1 MLVCFPAGE
10 NRVRFY
16 FDSKADRDMFIKGL
30 EKLSGVVKVEGKENT
45 RSLLV
50 VYQKGS
56 FAEQIINSLMG
67 RKEVKGIGKED
78 LHFYLSPFIKHPAV
92 KLLFSMAMLGGV
104 VGLITFGVCSLFLVP
119 YLKTKL

>member
-16 FDSKADRDMFIKGL
+16 FDSKADRDMFIKEL

-67 RKEVKGIGKED
+67 RKEVKGIGKGGPALLPFS
-78 LHFYLSPFIKHPAV
+78 LHKAS
-92 KLLFSMAMLGGV
+92 GGKA
-104 VGLITFGVCSLFLVP
+104 LVQHGYAWWCCWSYNLWCMQSFP
-119 YLKTKL
+119 CAILKN